1 MNGLNAVNLVLAEAE
16 NFSEVHTLASS
27 PAGCA
32 VGRTRRSL
40 GAGTGSPALLL
51 AADAVP
57 AGALAFLPFPLSPV
71 QGLFM

>member
-1 MNGLNAVNLVLAEAE
+1 ML
-16 NFSEVHTLASS
+16 STLFWLRQRTFPRCTLGTLSRASS

-57 AGALAFLPFPLSPV
+57 VGALAFLPFPLSPV